1 MPEISKGKRFLLAI
15 LRWIAIAI
23 VMVLLFN
30 PIIRYSRRKPV
41 QQQQI
46 LLLDNSISMNEQTDD
61 ESKFQ
66 NYSIEADSVKLL
78 LESKGYQCK
87 VQEFADG
94 VNGDKESTRL
104 AKALTDLQ
112 ENGSL
117 KNTRDIFVFS
127 DGWFDD
133 SDPEFIQNIQYP
145 VNVFQSDFQSTSFDL
160 QITKLKY
167 NKRSWLKEITPF
179 IVDISSSHYSGVA
192 ELDFYISDNKIET
205 RKIAFK
211 DEKYQQMLFEHEFT
225 DTGLQ
230 PVKFEIH
237 QDSLLEVGIENNSFP
252 GAVLVLENKA
262 AVKIISDELSWEGR
276 YLVQATVR
284 DERFEATYLYKGKDL
299 RDNRDVVTLGSEL
312 KDCQVLCLIN
322 NGKLKFS
329 NSQIELIDRYV
340 ANGGGLYYLGLPL
353 KGLERILPVRS
364 TGIRREF
371 EGKFRLTQES
381 AAYQSFQI
389 VKNNLDEIPPVRF
402 YYTELLKSGTLLAE
416 FPAEQTPPAFVFQE
430 YGNGKVLYGSF
441 LDLWKWQLWGEDDHY
456 GQFNNNI
463 LQWLSYAKA
472 DNFFAWSEQ
481 NSYLIGEDV
490 NIELAAFDEKYAPLT
505 NLQAEIVI
513 TKDNKEYLR
522 DYLNLNNDK
531 YNYSFTAKDPAD
543 YQFTITDKQTQQETN
558 GKFMITSSNSEVRDR
573 GINTTLLQFIAKQT
587 SGKIFSNKED
597 LADYPKAENRF
608 NTTYYEI
615 PLYKKWY
622 IITLFLL
629 SFCLEIF
636 FRKRWGL
643 L

>member
-145 VNVFQSDFQSTSFDL
+145 VNVYQSDFQSTSFDL

-179 IVDISSSHYSGVA
+179 IVDISSSHYSGEA

-205 RKIAFK
+205 RKIDFK
-211 DEKYQQMLFEHEFT
+211 DEKYQQILFEHEFT
-225 DTGLQ
+225 GTGLQ
-230 PVKFEIH
+230 PIKFEIH

-322 NGKLKFS
+322 NGKLNFS

-340 ANGGGLYYLGLPL
+340 ANGGGLYYLGKPL
-353 KGLERILPVRS
+353 TGLERILPVRS

-389 VKNNLDEIPPVRF
+389 VKKNLDEIPPVRF

-416 FPAEQTPPAFVFQE
+416 FPAEQTPPALVFQE